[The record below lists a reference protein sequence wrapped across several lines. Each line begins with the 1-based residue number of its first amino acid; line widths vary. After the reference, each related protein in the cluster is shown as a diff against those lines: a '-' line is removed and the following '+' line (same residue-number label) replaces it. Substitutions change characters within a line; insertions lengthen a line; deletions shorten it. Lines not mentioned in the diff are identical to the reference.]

1 MDESDH
7 KTWEEVFRRDFF
19 YPLMDTAYASLQERF
34 KELEA
39 FKSTYGF
46 LCGVQCMKE
55 AQDSKTLEAH
65 CADFASG
72 PGECDVDAS
81 DLEREITSFV
91 GFALEKNLRN
101 LSAIQSLN
109 YIYQHSLIDLYYP
122 NTAIA
127 LRLLTTLPVTVASC
141 ERSFSKLKL
150 IKTYQRSTMAQE
162 RLVGVSVISIEHDIC
177 RLRAC

>member
-1 MDESDH
+1 
-7 KTWEEVFRRDFF
+7 
-19 YPLMDTAYASLQERF
+19 
-34 KELEA
+34 
-39 FKSTYGF
+39 
-46 LCGVQCMKE
+46 MKE

-91 GFALEKNLRN
+91 GFALEKNLQK

-109 YIYQHSLIDLYYP
+109 YIYQHSLTDLYP

-162 RLVGVSVISIEHDIC
+162 RLVGLSVISIEHEIC
-177 RLRAC
+177 RLVDTYELVDQFANFKARKVLF